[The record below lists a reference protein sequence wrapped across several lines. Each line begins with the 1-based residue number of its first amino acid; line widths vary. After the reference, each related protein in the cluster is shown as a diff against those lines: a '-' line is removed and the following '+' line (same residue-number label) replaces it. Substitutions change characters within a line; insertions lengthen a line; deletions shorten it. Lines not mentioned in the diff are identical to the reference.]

1 MKENKDKKHE
11 VKTFYLYTGI
21 VIVVIL
27 SVLLIGLLIYCYWK
41 SKITDEAVGY
51 NPINSVIAF
60 LALILNILTVI
71 FVYATYQTQR
81 DTIKMQ
87 AKQINDDKKD
97 GEFNRVLDIVYKQLE
112 HTIEKY
118 NSKINSGWTYKQYF
132 EQLSHLLTTSSFN
145 RIVHPNSDIPYYFG
159 TVFNSFLVKEFE
171 VYYRVIN
178 LNNQLSDDDKT
189 FFTNLFVNN
198 IDNRIINKVMLFQEL
213 YYDFQQSEQYSVL
226 KKDDP
231 SSRFDFIESR
241 LKLVLQ
247 YLKIPKKEGLRLD

>member
-1 MKENKDKKHE
+1 MKEEKDKKHE
-11 VKTFYLYTGI
+11 LKTFYLYTGI
-21 VIVVIL
+21 VITVL
-27 SVLLIGLLIYCYWK
+27 FSVLLIGLLIYCYWK

-132 EQLSHLLTTSSFN
+132 E
-145 RIVHPNSDIPYYFG
+145 
-159 TVFNSFLVKEFE
+159 
-171 VYYRVIN
+171 
-178 LNNQLSDDDKT
+178 
-189 FFTNLFVNN
+189 
-198 IDNRIINKVMLFQEL
+198 
-213 YYDFQQSEQYSVL
+213 
-226 KKDDP
+226 
-231 SSRFDFIESR
+231 
-241 LKLVLQ
+241 
-247 YLKIPKKEGLRLD
+247 